1 MSVISA
7 LKHEEK
13 KWLRQADEARQQLA
27 TIYAAMK
34 LMGKR
39 GKAGGT
45 GRKRRRKM
53 SAATRAKMKAS
64 AKARWAKAKKE

>member
-39 GKAGGT
+39 GKAGRT
-45 GRKRRRKM
+45 GRKRRKM